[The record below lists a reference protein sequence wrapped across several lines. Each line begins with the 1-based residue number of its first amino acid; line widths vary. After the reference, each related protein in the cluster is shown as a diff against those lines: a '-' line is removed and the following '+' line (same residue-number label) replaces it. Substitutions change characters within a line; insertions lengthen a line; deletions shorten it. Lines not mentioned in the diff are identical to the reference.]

1 MNARL
6 RMYQVMLFK
15 FGRHLC
21 KGSMRHEVCELATRE
36 AKAFR
41 SAAVLNIY
49 AVRTGSEFV
58 TSSQLKISGFDRPHD
73 SKFILCVFKT
83 FRRFSR
89 RLSGFKSLAI
99 I

>member
-1 MNARL
+1 
-6 RMYQVMLFK
+6 MYQVLLFK

-36 AKAFR
+36 ATAFR
-41 SAAVLNIY
+41 SGAMLNIY

-58 TSSQLKISGFDRPHD
+58 TSSQLKISGCDVRPHD

-83 FRRFSR
+83 LRRFFRRADS
-89 RLSGFKSLAI
+89 KVWP
-99 I
+99 